1 MRRYAYWFA
10 LAATILA
17 SLYLLFGPIYSGRS
31 STYDASGTMVES
43 IQPGQSLWD
52 VNGSRALVAVAIPI
66 LLVVAPMLIRDPYYR
81 HHATIGAGVLMWGVV
96 LLGLFSIGMYYAPA
110 AVALLLSATAKKEA
124 PSS

>member
-10 LAATILA
+10 LAATIIA

-31 STYDASGTMVES
+31 STIGADGSMVES
-43 IQPGQSLWD
+43 VQPSRSLWD
-52 VNGSRALVAVAIPI
+52 VNGSRALVAVAIPV
-66 LLVVAPMLIRDPYYR
+66 LLVVLPMLIRDPYYK
-81 HHATIGAGVLMWGVV
+81 HHAMIGAGVLMWGVV

-110 AVALLLSATAKKEA
+110 AVALLLSATAKREA